1 LTFFYTQS
9 RVFDDEQSRMGSA
22 TTFNPLKMLILSLW
36 QSILLCRNWS
46 AVPIQQS
53 SAKKL

>member
-22 TTFNPLKMLILSLW
+22 TTLNRLKMLILSLW

-46 AVPIQQS
+46 AMPIEQS